1 MFCAGAVSKLP
12 WFLIL
17 LFLFASFSN
26 AYLVEYSYNQ
36 DSVFFETIKNSFKQ
50 SNSTNLKARSGFF
63 GARATVHHA
72 IECFSR
78 GNLTAL
84 EDKFPS
90 TNSSA
95 LCLVQLAGQFTGDID
110 HSPRHSCARLSGI
123 YLCPQEHFAFIPGA
137 NQAVCSLLTWSV
149 CTIWLHVS
157 TLVRTIFTE
166 SSSAGAV
173 TSVVGGRLLIGLLA
187 VWSSIRKAKKEA
199 DYEARE

>member
-72 IECFSR
+72 IELSITQQ
-78 GNLTAL
+78 G
-84 EDKFPS
+84 

-137 NQAVCSLLTWSV
+137 NQAGIMMVWTAVCSLLTWSV